1 MNRLIT
7 RNVIDY
13 VIKTLPTN
21 KRPGPD
27 GFIIEFCQTY
37 KEELRP
43 LLIKLLQKFEEGT
56 FAKKFYEAT
65 NNLVPKTKYTTKKEN
80 RPISFMNID
89 TNIVNKILAK

>member
-56 FAKKFYEAT
+56 FAKTFYEAT